1 MRMPHPLIL
10 HLALP
15 VPLRRSFAYLPP
27 ANDARVPVPG
37 CRYQVSFGNQTL
49 IGVLLKCDNSSPV
62 AIDRLKRAERCLDET
77 PLFSA
82 GLLHLLN
89 WTAGYYH
96 QPPGE
101 VFTTAL
107 PALLRQGRP
116 AVGVEQEYW
125 FCTETATDE
134 QLDQVKRA
142 PKQKAL
148 LELPK
153 SPLHPA
159 QRTTQ
164 QLNSAGYNKSL
175 RDALLNKGLLSCR
188 TSANTCEQTIPL
200 LKNPPL
206 TLTAEQTLAVNSVA
220 LHKFSVTLLQGAT
233 GSGKT
238 EVYLQLVEKVLRQ
251 GQQVLFLVPEIGLTP
266 QTLERIE
273 SRFNTSIHSL
283 HSGLNDSERLHTWV
297 DAQQGK
303 ANIVVG
309 TRSAIFT
316 EFKNLGLIVLD
327 EEHDLSFKQQDGL
340 RYSARDLAVIRGQQ
354 QGIPVLLGSATPSL
368 ESLLNAQQGKYQ
380 LSTLH
385 QRPGALHQPQINF
398 VDLRNIPLNAGLSE
412 KTLLA
417 VRKTLDQDQ
426 QALIFLNRRGYAPTL
441 MCTHCG
447 WVCHCRH
454 CDARM
459 TLHSQPRHLRCHHC
473 DFQRPVPKTCPDC
486 NNLKLDS
493 VGQGTEQTEQALQQL
508 FPDVPTWRID
518 RDSTRRKQAM
528 HNIIGNILQGKP
540 AILVG
545 TQMLA
550 KGHHFPNVTLVVI
563 ADADASLFSSDF
575 RGPERMGQL
584 LTQVAGRAGREALQ
598 GRVLIQTY
606 HPDHPGFDTLIN
618 RGYNIYAQS
627 ILSERQAAQM
637 PPYTYMAYLR
647 AESKRSENALQFL
660 REALKLSNQFIQEH
674 RLPIQF
680 LGPMPA
686 PIEKK
691 NDRFR
696 QVLQI
701 NATKRAALQNLLRHL
716 IPLLENHALGKRC
729 RWAIDVDPQEQS

>member
-1 MRMPHPLIL
+1 MPHPVIL

-27 ANDARVPVPG
+27 ENDPTTPLPG
-37 CRYQVSFGNQTL
+37 CRYQVPFGNQTL
-49 IGVLLKCDNSSPV
+49 VGILLYSNDTSPIAIEKLKKADSRLDDTPVLSND
-62 AIDRLKRAERCLDET
+62 
-77 PLFSA
+77 
-82 GLLHLLN
+82 LLNLIN
-89 WTAGYYH
+89 WTANYYH
-96 QPPGE
+96 QPLGE

-107 PALLRQGRP
+107 PTLLRQGRP
-116 AVGVEQEYW
+116 AISIEQEYW
-125 FCTETATDE
+125 FCTDAPTKDLQQ
-134 QLDQVKRA
+134 QLKRA

-148 LELPK
+148 LDLLAT
-153 SPLHPA
+153 SLHPE

-164 QLNSAGYNKSL
+164 QLNAAGYNKSL
-175 RDALLNKGLLSCR
+175 RDALVTKGLL
-188 TSANTCEQTIPL
+188 TCQPAAESSSQTIPL
-200 LKNPPL
+200 LKNTPL
-206 TLTAEQTLAVNSVA
+206 ELTTEQALALNSIE

-238 EVYLQLVEKVLRQ
+238 EVYLQLAEKILRQ
-251 GQQVLFLVPEIGLTP
+251 GKQVLFLVPEIGLTP

-273 SRFNTSIHSL
+273 TRFNTCIHTL
-283 HSGLNDSERLHTWV
+283 HSGLNDSERLQTWLY
-297 DAQQGK
+297 ANQGK

-316 EFKNLGLIVLD
+316 DFANLGLIILD

-354 QGIPVLLGSATPSL
+354 RGIPVLLGSATPSL
-368 ESLLNAQQGKYQ
+368 ESMLNAQQGKYQ

-385 QRPGALHQPQINF
+385 QRPGALHKPDIRF
-398 VDLRNIPLNAGLSE
+398 VDLRNRHLNAGMAE
-412 KTLLA
+412 ETLLA
-417 VRKTLDQDQ
+417 VRKTLDKKQ

-441 MCTHCG
+441 MCKHCG

-486 NNLKLDS
+486 QNTELDT
-493 VGQGTEQTEQALQQL
+493 VGQGTEQTEQTLQQL

-528 HNIIGNILQGKP
+528 HKIISDILQGEP

-584 LTQVAGRAGREALQ
+584 LTQVAGRAGREALK
-598 GRVLIQTY
+598 GLVLIQTF
-606 HPDHPGFDTLIN
+606 HPHHPGFDTLIS
-618 RGYNIYAQS
+618 RGYATYAHA
-627 ILSERQAAQM
+627 ILSERKATQM

-647 AESKRSENALQFL
+647 AESKRSENALQLL
-660 REALKLSNQFIQEH
+660 REALKLSHQFITQH
-674 RLPIQF
+674 QLNVQF

-701 NATKRAALQNLLRHL
+701 NATKRGHLQHLLHHL